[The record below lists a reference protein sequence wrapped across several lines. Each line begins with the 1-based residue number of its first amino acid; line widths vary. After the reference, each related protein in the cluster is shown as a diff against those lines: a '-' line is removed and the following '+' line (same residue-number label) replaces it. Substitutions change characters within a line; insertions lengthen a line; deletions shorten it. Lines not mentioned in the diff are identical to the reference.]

1 MNATKNKM
9 VNIEL
14 GFDTTSK
21 RSLAAELST
30 EIAHLMQARALR
42 N

>member
-9 VNIEL
+9 VTIKL
-14 GFDTTSK
+14 GFDTASK

-30 EIAHLMQARALR
+30 EIAYLMQARALI